1 MAEIDAKLVA
11 ELRRRTGLPMMKCK
25 EALQATAGDLAA
37 AEDHLRKLG
46 LKTADKVKEREMKEG
61 LVFVHEAPGVTAAV
75 ALRCQTD
82 FVARSADFVAFGKE
96 LAEVVAVSAPKDVGA
111 GADVEPMRLRSG
123 RTVGETI
130 REVLV
135 PKIGENIAPG
145 AFARFRST
153 EGVVAKYLHHNGKAA
168 ALVELSGKGIAGRPE
183 VAALGYDLC
192 MHVVFHAEAAALRK
206 EDLDP
211 AWIAKEREIFAAQA
225 SELPENKRAAITEGK
240 LQKRLREVVL
250 LEQPFV
256 KDESRTV
263 RQQVEAV
270 AKGLGTTLEIR
281 RFARISAGA

>member
-25 EALQATAGDLAA
+25 EALQATGGDLAA

-46 LKTADKVKEREMKEG
+46 LKTAEKVKEREMKEG
-61 LVFVHEAPGVTAAV
+61 LVFLHEAPGVTAAV

-82 FVARSADFVAFGKE
+82 FVARSADFVEFGKE
-96 LAEVVAVSAPKDVGA
+96 LASLVAASAPKDVGA
-111 GADVEPMRLRSG
+111 GADLEPLRLSNG
-123 RTVGETI
+123 RTVGETV

-145 AFARFRST
+145 AFARFRAA

-168 ALVELSGKGIAGRPE
+168 ALVELAGKGLAGRSE
-183 VAALGYDLC
+183 VAALGHDLC
-192 MHVVFHAEAAALRK
+192 MHVVFHAEAVALRR
-206 EDLDP
+206 EELDP

-225 SELPENKRAAITEGK
+225 AEMPESKRAAITEGK
-240 LQKRLREVVL
+240 LQKRLKEVVL
-250 LEQPFV
+250 LEQPFI
-256 KDESRTV
+256 KDESKTV

-270 AKGLGTTLEIR
+270 AKSLGATLEIR